1 MMIKKTTLRTCAIA
15 ALGLLTAAQAF
26 ADNPPKREFRSAWLA
41 TVWAIDWPSTTGR
54 TSSVQATQKSGL
66 DAYINAYESINA
78 NGVCFQVRSMADA
91 MYQSSLAPWS
101 QFVSG
106 TRGTSPGWDPLAY
119 AIEQCHAKGLECYAW
134 LNPYRWS
141 STGTISGT
149 TSFDNQWK
157 NNGWALSNGSYV
169 VLNPGK
175 EEVRK
180 HIVAVC
186 KEIVENYA
194 IDGFLFDDYFY
205 PAGGT
210 DEDSSAGDYSD
221 YQAYKNAGGTMSIG
235 DWRRDNVRKLMND
248 LRQMLNETRPDV
260 RFGVSP
266 AGVAGTSYAV
276 ANKYGVTTCPSPS
289 SDYQYGQIYS
299 DPLAWLYD
307 GSIDFISPQIYWK
320 TTATS
325 SPYGPIA
332 KWWAYVADHFG
343 RHFYSSHSL
352 SYMANSYTTAN
363 IEQLGLQ
370 MQLNR
375 DYETGVSGCG
385 SIFYSAKHV
394 KNSSVLSN
402 YLKNNMYQRKALV
415 PVVDWKE
422 HPTYGAPTNAKK
434 SGTTLSWTKV
444 SNGKAII
451 RYSIYAIPT
460 SITLDDAMAS
470 DGDGINGEY
479 LLGVSYDNSY
489 SLPSGKT
496 SGYWYAVCVYD
507 GYGYEYEPALIGYTA
522 ERTPAVSLISPAEGA
537 KVDFTATFKWSD
549 VGGGA
554 SYTLFVAADKACS
567 QPFVEKNMGT
577 ATSTTVDLGDR
588 GSEEVL
594 YWCVKSQQSGKL
606 ASTSEIRSCV
616 TPPYDNAQA
625 VTLKSPANGAE
636 VGETVGFEW
645 TKSSNATE
653 YTLQVASDATFSSIT
668 YSERTT
674 ATTASV
680 AASHFGI
687 GTHYWRII
695 ADGKR
700 LNPAASSSRN
710 FIVKSLP
717 VGNFEPGYTIKR
729 DPAQYAVTENVK
741 IANLWVRSVKE
752 DYDNI
757 YFEEDGK
764 HCRSLAALGNYVY
777 VLRRAENSPNSQCY
791 LDKYD
796 GSTGERI
803 ETISVGDISA
813 SYLPGNTLVRD
824 DANHLIS
831 GNMSLNIGT
840 YPLTLHIINPTT
852 GEAELLGEFSCT
864 GLSPTRVD
872 HFDVYGDVTS
882 GNFYVFASVAKSKTV
897 IRWTVKNYTLAATE
911 TKTMNATYPASAGDF
926 GIAPRIHAISADQ
939 FYANGMSVNVARYS
953 FASGKM
959 IGSFDD
965 NASINPV
972 ATQANGSMRFI
983 LSGKY
988 FTIYPSSDF
997 NGANGFRMGVLVA
1010 DKDDFASMKTV
1021 ADIPKGGIG
1030 SVESATASHSSTPI
1044 DIIISEDGK
1053 TARVYFLVAG
1063 NGIAAYDVT
1072 IDTGSVIND
1081 VDIISEKLYA
1091 KSHGLTITLN
1101 RTVDS
1106 IELYNAAGV
1115 LVTRATDTASVEA
1128 PTPGVYLIR
1137 AAGHNLR
1144 IIVR

>member
-1 MMIKKTTLRTCAIA
+1 MKLNKTTLCTCAIA
-15 ALGLLTAAQAF
+15 ALGLLTTAQAF
-26 ADNPPKREFRSAWLA
+26 AVTPPKREFRSAWLT
-41 TVWAIDWPSTTGR
+41 TVWGIDWPSTSGR
-54 TSSVQATQKSGL
+54 TASVQSTQKSEL
-66 DAYINAYESINA
+66 NAYINAYESINA
-78 NGVCFQVRSMADA
+78 TGVCFQVRSMADA

-157 NNGWALSNGSYV
+157 NKGWALSNGSYV

-175 EEVRK
+175 EECRK

-186 KEIVENYA
+186 REIVENYA

-205 PAGGT
+205 PNGGT
-210 DEDSSAGDYSD
+210 SESSDAGDYSD
-221 YQAYKNAGGTMSIG
+221 YRAYQNAGGTMSIS
-235 DWRRDNVRKLMND
+235 DWRRDNVRKLMSD
-248 LRQMLNETRPDV
+248 LRQMLSETRPDV

-266 AGVAGTSYAV
+266 AGVAGTSYTV
-276 ANKYGVTTCPSPS
+276 ANKYGVTPCPSPTA
-289 SDYQYGQIYS
+289 DWQYGTIYS

-320 TTATS
+320 TTTTS

-332 KWWAYVADHFG
+332 KWWAETSDHFG

-352 SYMANSYTTAN
+352 SYMNNSYTTDN

-394 KNSSVLSN
+394 KNSSTLSN
-402 YLKNNMYQRKALV
+402 YLKNNLYQRKALV
-415 PVVDWKE
+415 PVVSWHE
-422 HPTYGAPTNAKK
+422 HPTYGAPTNASK
-434 SGTTLSWTKV
+434 SGSTLSWTKV
-444 SNGKAII
+444 TNGKAII

-460 SITLDDAMAS
+460 SITLDEAQAS

-479 LLGVSYDNSY
+479 LLGVSYNNSY

-522 ERTPAVSLISPAEGA
+522 ERTPAVTLISPAEGG
-537 KVDFTATFKWSD
+537 KVDFNATFKWSD

-554 SYTLFVAADKACS
+554 TYTLLVATDKACS
-567 QPFVEKNMGT
+567 QPFVEKSIGT
-577 ATSTTVDLGDR
+577 ATSTTVDLSDR

-594 YWCVKSQQSGKL
+594 YWCVKAQQSGKL
-606 ASTSEIRSCV
+606 ASKSEIRSCV

-636 VGETVGFEW
+636 VGETVDFEW

-653 YTLQVASDATFSSIT
+653 YTLQVAPNATFSTIT

-680 AASHFGI
+680 AASRFGI

-700 LNPAASSSRN
+700 LNPTASASRN
-710 FIVKSLP
+710 FVIKTLP
-717 VGNFEPGYTIKR
+717 IGNYEPGYTIKR

-741 IANLWVRSVKE
+741 ITNLWVRSVKD
-752 DYDNI
+752 DYNNI

-777 VLRRAENSPNSQCY
+777 VLRRAENSTSSQCY

-796 GSTGERI
+796 GTTGERI
-803 ETISVGDISA
+803 ETITVGDISA

-824 DANHLIS
+824 DAGHLVS
-831 GNMSLNIGT
+831 GNMTLNIGT
-840 YPLTLHIINPTT
+840 YPLKLHIIDPTS
-852 GEAELLGEFSCT
+852 GEVELLGDFSCT
-864 GLSPTRVD
+864 GLSSTRVD

-882 GNFYVFASVAKSKTV
+882 GNFYVFAGIAKSKTV
-897 IRWTVKNYTLAATE
+897 IRWTVKNYTLTATE
-911 TKTMNATYPASAGDF
+911 TKTMDATYPTSVGDF

-959 IGSFDD
+959 IGSFND

-972 ATQANGSMRFI
+972 ATQANGSLRFI

-988 FTIYPSSDF
+988 FTVYPSSDF
-997 NGANGFRMGVLVA
+997 NGTNGFRMGIVVA
-1010 DKDDFASMKTV
+1010 DKDDFASMKAI

-1030 SVESATASHSSTPI
+1030 SVESNTAAHSATPI
-1044 DIIISEDGK
+1044 DVILSEDGK

-1063 NGIAAYDVT
+1063 NGIAAYDIT

-1081 VDIISEKLYA
+1081 LDINSERLFA
-1091 KSHGLTITLN
+1091 KSYGLTITLN

-1115 LVTRATDTASVEA
+1115 LVAKATDTASIEA
-1128 PTPGVYLIR
+1128 PTSGIYLVR
-1137 AAGHNLR
+1137 AAGYNLR